1 MKRKSLVS
9 LFILLFLI
17 LLSSCTN
24 SNNVVN
30 NHKKIEH
37 NCEFSNNY
45 NELATIAEKDDVT
58 MEEFVRF
65 IETKKEHYPLSDQL
79 TERYQ
84 QKSGG
89 YIENGPAAGI
99 VVDKEQFSPN
109 QKWHFLHSWFYPSI
123 EDGDITWDAS
133 AYSRVYVNL
142 RCPELVIWIYEA
154 CGVNPSKVREAAKI
168 SEEAR
173 VNGTN
178 LGTMVSNMRKVVP
191 WNDILTNVLAFLE
204 ENPESGVKTY
214 PVTVNTNS
222 DFNVSGLKS
231 RYEEGNKVTFTINV
245 TNSNKEIQEVKINGE
260 VANPVNGATYEFI
273 MPASNVTIN
282 VTLKTVE
289 GGSNTPNPNPGDVE
303 ADYQII
309 YDMNG
314 ASRSKE
320 LKTAEAVLTTFNYV
334 GDDTPVIA
342 SISDVSK
349 VYGGAYGS
357 GWVFGDVL
365 KLGTQSVTG
374 GFTMVLNKEVDGLII
389 TGYTGN
395 TKGQVRV
402 GDSNSTDW
410 SDEADDNK
418 TSVFST
424 AEMSVAGK
432 ETGENKQTSTI
443 MVSFASTNSVR
454 IETANNYPFYIT
466 AIKFIV
472 NE

>member
-1 MKRKSLVS
+1 MKRKSLFS
-9 LFILLFLI
+9 LFVLVFLV

-24 SNNVVN
+24 SNNVGN
-30 NHKKIEH
+30 NHKKIDH

-123 EDGDITWDAS
+123 EDGSITWDAS

-154 CGVNPSKVREAAKI
+154 CGVNPSKVRDAAKI
-168 SEEAR
+168 GEEAR

-178 LGTMVSNMRKVVP
+178 LSTMVSNMRKVVP
-191 WNDILTNVLAFLE
+191 WNDILTNVIAFLE

-289 GGSNTPNPNPGDVE
+289 GGSDTPNPNPGDVE

-309 YDMNG
+309 YDMNC

-334 GDDTPVIA
+334 GDDTPIIA

-374 GFTMVLNKEVDGLII
+374 GFTMVLNKKVDGLII

-424 AEMSVAGK
+424 EEMSVAGK

-443 MVSFASTNSVR
+443 MVSFTSTNSVR
-454 IETANNYPFYIT
+454 KWRRGIWGS
-466 AIKFIV
+466 V
-472 NE
+472 